1 MLKFDILK
9 EIIKEHNPNWSQIPD
24 HSYRIL
30 IIGCSRSGK
39 TNPLFNLINQQPDI
53 DNIDLYA
60 KYPYEAKYHFLI
72 NKWESTDLKHYI
84 DFKAFPEY
92 SDDMDNIYK
101 NIEEYNPKK
110 ILKYQPFLMI
120 WWLICIAIKNLIQ

>member
-30 IIGCSRSGK
+30 IISCSGSGK

-53 DNIDLYA
+53 DNICLYA

-72 NKWESTDLKHYI
+72 NKWESTDLKHYN

-92 SDDMDNIYK
+92 SDNMDNIYK
-101 NIEEYNPKK
+101 NIERYNPKK
-110 ILKYQPFLMI
+110 NLKH
-120 WWLICIAIKNLIQ
+120 